1 MCQRFCQGSIYP
13 WRSVGVIQHDSGF
26 VHLSILFLIQFL
38 FFHEKINFDRK
49 SNHFFFSFLYN
60 SFDATVLFDDVFRPI
75 STAPSLNVIDS
86 VYRWSYPSYGCIT
99 LLISKFLYLISLWL
113 HLYHVKVIY
122 ILL

>member
-1 MCQRFCQGSIYP
+1 MCVKDFVKVLYIPGEVLVLYSTTADLYTCQS
-13 WRSVGVIQHDSGF
+13 F
-26 VHLSILFLIQFL
+26 FLYN
-38 FFHEKINFDRK
+38 FFFSMRK
-49 SNHFFFSFLYN
+49 STSIGKVIIFFSFLYN